1 MGPALSVYLSRLATV
16 TAGLSPDDD
25 QSQAVVSGDVTSLLP
40 FLLVTALVL
49 QNV

>member
-1 MGPALSVYLSRLATV
+1 MDGTSLVCLSRFAIV
-16 TAGLSPDDD
+16 TTGLSADDD
-25 QSQAVVSGDVTSLLP
+25 QSQTVVSGDVTSMLP